1 MRMCNGL
8 PLGHVEV
15 NSYYYHHHFTLYVHY
30 CFRKA
35 RTMSF
40 YFTVSSSIT
49 NNVVISYGFSIW
61 LIQLFFNSLLQLF
74 SLQLS
79 VFLSESLWPP
89 VTHTRNS
96 WLLIFFNFFSVGLKN
111 ICQLTAGQK
120 FPSLQWVIDKFSS
133 ITCINNCIAKWR
145 LSAWDIWELPLLA
158 ASA

>member
-35 RTMSF
+35 RTMSY

-49 NNVVISYGFSIW
+49 NNVVIYYGFSIW
-61 LIQLFFNSLLQLF
+61 LIHSFFNSLLQLF

-79 VFLSESLWPP
+79 VFLSESLW
-89 VTHTRNS
+89 
-96 WLLIFFNFFSVGLKN
+96 L
-111 ICQLTAGQK
+111 QLTTSNTHMR
-120 FPSLQWVIDKFSS
+120 FLITNILQFFFCRS
-133 ITCINNCIAKWR
+133 
-145 LSAWDIWELPLLA
+145 EEHLPTYCRSEVPQFA
-158 ASA
+158 VSNW

>member
-15 NSYYYHHHFTLYVHY
+15 NSYYYRHHFTLYVHY

-49 NNVVISYGFSIW
+49 NNVVIYYGFSIW
-61 LIQLFFNSLLQLF
+61 LIHSFFNSLLQLF

-79 VFLSESLWPP
+79 VFLSESLW
-89 VTHTRNS
+89 
-96 WLLIFFNFFSVGLKN
+96 L
-111 ICQLTAGQK
+111 QLTTSNTHMR
-120 FPSLQWVIDKFSS
+120 FLITNILQFFFCRS
-133 ITCINNCIAKWR
+133 
-145 LSAWDIWELPLLA
+145 EEHLPTYCRSEVPQFA
-158 ASA
+158 VSNW

>member
-35 RTMSF
+35 RTMSY

-49 NNVVISYGFSIW
+49 NNVVIYYGFSIW
-61 LIQLFFNSLLQLF
+61 LIHSFFNSLLQLF

-79 VFLSESLWPP
+79 VFLSESLW
-89 VTHTRNS
+89 
-96 WLLIFFNFFSVGLKN
+96 L
-111 ICQLTAGQK
+111 QLTTSNTHAR
-120 FPSLQWVIDKFSS
+120 FLITNILQFFFCRS
-133 ITCINNCIAKWR
+133 
-145 LSAWDIWELPLLA
+145 EEHLPTYCRSEVPQFA
-158 ASA
+158 VSNW

>member
-15 NSYYYHHHFTLYVHY
+15 NSYYYRHHFTLYVHY

-79 VFLSESLWPP
+79 VFLSESLW
-89 VTHTRNS
+89 
-96 WLLIFFNFFSVGLKN
+96 L
-111 ICQLTAGQK
+111 QLTTSNTHMR
-120 FPSLQWVIDKFSS
+120 FLITNILQFFFCRS
-133 ITCINNCIAKWR
+133 
-145 LSAWDIWELPLLA
+145 EEHLPTYCRSEVPQFA
-158 ASA
+158 VSNW